1 MPYTP
6 IASDNG
12 SVADL
17 PTLLERI
24 RLLADESGG
33 AESRRRLAEVD
44 EALTDGYARALALE
58 AEVWRVRRRQAELAR
73 DLREPVHAH
82 ELEALAVRLTA
93 VEDELAGLR
102 RALRPLQEHANV
114 LRATIA
120 AAR

>member
-6 IASDNG
+6 GRSDNAD
-12 SVADL
+12 VAD
-17 PTLLERI
+17 PPVLLERI
-24 RLLADESGG
+24 RMLVDDRRDG
-33 AESRRRLAEVD
+33 ASRRRLAEID
-44 EALTDGYARALALE
+44 ETLTDGYARALALE
-58 AEVWRVRRRQAELAR
+58 GDAWRIRRRQAELAR
-73 DLREPVHAH
+73 KPREPTHAH

-93 VEDELAGLR
+93 VEDELARLR